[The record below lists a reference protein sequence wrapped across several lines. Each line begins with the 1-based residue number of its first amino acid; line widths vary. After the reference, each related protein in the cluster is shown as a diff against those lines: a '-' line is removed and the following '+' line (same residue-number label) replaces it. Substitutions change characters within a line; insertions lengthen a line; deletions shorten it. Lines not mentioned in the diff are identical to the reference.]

1 MLSAGS
7 VKSSDVRKASSS
19 LTARKMKS
27 LSRVQLCD
35 PMDCSL
41 PGSSIHGIF
50 QTRVLERVDISF
62 SRGSPNPG
70 IEPVS
75 PTLAG
80 GFFTTEPP
88 GKPILPSAKGVLGDP
103 DLPVAILQPTGQSEL
118 LRNGHMTQGG
128 TIRNFSVFGWID
140 FGERAANSLLW
151 GHEI

>member
-1 MLSAGS
+1 
-7 VKSSDVRKASSS
+7 
-19 LTARKMKS
+19 
-27 LSRVQLCD
+27 
-35 PMDCSL
+35 
-41 PGSSIHGIF
+41 
-50 QTRVLERVDISF
+50 
-62 SRGSPNPG
+62 
-70 IEPVS
+70 VS